1 MSRTRRLADSTVAA
15 LLIVLLAGCAE
26 DALIRSSPPGAKV
39 DINGRF
45 AGITPTEIEVSRAE
59 FERPVTYRIELDGYE
74 PLAGE
79 LHKRVAPARI
89 VGGVFS
95 FGISLPFKRPTA
107 FEDEYSFVL
116 QRSPT
121 VSASE
126 RMEPTPKAGT
136 TESRLRDLQDLHDR
150 GVITDQEYRA
160 GRRRILDGM

>member
-1 MSRTRRLADSTVAA
+1 VSGARRLRDSRVAA
-15 LLIVLLAGCAE
+15 VLVVLLAGCAE
-26 DALIRSSPPGAKV
+26 DALIRSSPAGAKV

-45 AGITPTEIEVSRAE
+45 VGITPTEIEVSRAE

-74 PLAGE
+74 PVAGE

-116 QRSPT
+116 QRSPSL
-121 VSASE
+121 SASE
-126 RMEPTPKAGT
+126 RTETTPKAGT
-136 TESRLRDLQDLHDR
+136 TEARLRDLQDLYDR
-150 GVITDQEYRA
+150 GVITEREYRA
-160 GRRRILDGM
+160 GRTRILEGM